1 MGPRDEKSISK
12 SIFQSVES
20 SKALGLIYD
29 KSRAVIGTT
38 GGWRD
43 SHRMS
48 EAVEKG
54 DIDMIGLGRP
64 LREDPFFV
72 NKVLRGEVRK
82 SNL

>member
-1 MGPRDEKSISK
+1 MGPRDEKSIGK
-12 SIFQSVES
+12 SLSPVEM
-20 SKALGLIYD
+20 LRDLRLICD

-48 EAVEKG
+48 EAVENG

-72 NKVLRGEVRK
+72 NKVLRGEVRR

>member
-1 MGPRDEKSISK
+1 MGPGDEKGNGK
-12 SIFQSVES
+12 SSSPSVES
-20 SKALGLIYD
+20 PRGLELTYN
-29 KSRAVIGTT
+29 KPRAVIGTT
-38 GGWRD
+38 GARRD

-64 LREDPFFV
+64 LQEDPFFV
-72 NKVLRGEVRK
+72 NKVLRGEVRR